1 MTNFDWLE
9 TEENTIIY
17 IGDTMCSWCY
27 GFAPELDKFISN
39 HKDYKV
45 RIVNGGLRPGN
56 TEKINTMSDFLK
68 SHWVE
73 INERTG
79 QPFSYKILED
89 VDFIYDTEPGSRAVM
104 TVRQMNPAIELD
116 FFKAVQTA
124 FYKDNLNTSK
134 LDTFLQIASGFN
146 LDLKEFEALYNS
158 EETKYLTKADFQL
171 SSEMGIKGFPSMIIK
186 RGKEFTLLSNG
197 FREVTDLEDVYNKIT
212 AI

>member
-73 INERTG
+73 I
-79 QPFSYKILED
+79 
-89 VDFIYDTEPGSRAVM
+89 
-104 TVRQMNPAIELD
+104 
-116 FFKAVQTA
+116 
-124 FYKDNLNTSK
+124 
-134 LDTFLQIASGFN
+134 
-146 LDLKEFEALYNS
+146 
-158 EETKYLTKADFQL
+158 
-171 SSEMGIKGFPSMIIK
+171 
-186 RGKEFTLLSNG
+186 
-197 FREVTDLEDVYNKIT
+197 TD
-212 AI
+212 

>member
-1 MTNFDWLE
+1 
-9 TEENTIIY
+9 
-17 IGDTMCSWCY
+17 
-27 GFAPELDKFISN
+27 
-39 HKDYKV
+39 
-45 RIVNGGLRPGN
+45 
-56 TEKINTMSDFLK
+56 
-68 SHWVE
+68 
-73 INERTG
+73 
-79 QPFSYKILED
+79 
-89 VDFIYDTEPGSRAVM
+89 M